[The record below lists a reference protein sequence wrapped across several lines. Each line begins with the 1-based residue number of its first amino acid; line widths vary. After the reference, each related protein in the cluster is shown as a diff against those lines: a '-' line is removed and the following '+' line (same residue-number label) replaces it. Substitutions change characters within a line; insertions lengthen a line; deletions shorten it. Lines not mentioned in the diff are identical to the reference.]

1 MSFLE
6 TAAAARP
13 VENFIYTPS
22 PYALQKPP
30 AWFLDELY
38 AQDPQLRIFAS
49 LDQPLYRVMRVMTTS
64 QPWTT
69 FLKHKPDTAIAQ
81 RFNLYPVTSINPSVL
96 LGFSWA
102 RVLLDLQERDQWRF
116 RHAGVVAGRIEG
128 AEERTEQRVITGQMD
143 EADQRAGD
151 FYRAY
156 QGMNGSRTSL
166 AYRTPDGVRS
176 MSPSARP
183 RRAYRPQGAGAGAL
197 FTGRQGRPIVQPGR
211 L

>member
-6 TAAAARP
+6 TAATARP

-38 AQDPQLRIFAS
+38 AHDPQLRIFAS

-69 FLKHKPDTAIAQ
+69 FLEHKPDTAIAK
-81 RFNLYPVTSINPSVL
+81 RFNLYPVTSVNPSVL

-102 RVLLDLQERDQWRF
+102 RVLLDLQERDQWQF
-116 RHAGVVAGRIEG
+116 RNAGVVAGRIEG
-128 AEERTEQRVITGQMD
+128 AEERAELRMIAAQSD
-143 EADQRAGD
+143 EADQRAAD
-151 FYRAY
+151 FYRTIR
-156 QGMNGSRTSL
+156 GVTGSRTSL
-166 AYRTPDGVRS
+166 AFHTPDGVFRK
-176 MSPSARP
+176 SPSARAP
-183 RRAYRPQGAGAGAL
+183 RRAYRPQGAGAGAF
-197 FTGRQGRPIVQPGR
+197 FTGRQRGPIVSAVR
-211 L
+211 